1 MYTLNFNSSETA
13 PEEFQF
19 PKTRRLFKS
28 TFVATTVAACTAAS
42 LLLIIAFPISPINL
56 KEELEP
62 GKSSCASRRHCH
74 KISSSYHKPPS
85 PYLLSMLR
93 DYEQR
98 HKRCEPLSE
107 SFNRSFFQKQNY
119 STKSHQTSHVV
130 DDDDCSYVVF
140 TRPTNGLGN
149 RMLSMSSAFLYALL
163 TNRVLLVDFGPDMTH
178 LFSEPVPNSTWLFP
192 EDFRFGNRIYGSKV
206 DDFGSLMKKKNNNY
220 TDPVLVN
227 ISSSFLH
234 VNLGYGY
241 DDYDKL
247 FYSNGVQDGL
257 QKVAWLILKSD
268 QYFVPYLFLM
278 SGFRAKLDRMFP
290 DKEAVFHHLG
300 RYLFTPSDQAWGL
313 IARFYDAYLEKA
325 DERIGLQIRVLDSKA
340 SPTALVLKQVLRC
353 AQKEAQILPPLA
365 TKQNETAT
373 KKLVSKKTSY
383 HKAVLVA
390 SLSSEFYIELK
401 DMFWKRASA
410 STGSDEEVAV
420 GFHQASREEVQRSN
434 DGSHNM
440 MAWVDI
446 YLLSLC
452 DVLVTSGW
460 STFGYVAQGLGGLR
474 PWILQIPDTKY
485 GGGDTLWGQA
495 CRRAVSMEPC
505 FHFPPSYDDN
515 KVGVRVDGSST
526 VVHCE
531 DVGGGL
537 KLVNL

>member
-1 MYTLNFNSSETA
+1 
-13 PEEFQF
+13 
-19 PKTRRLFKS
+19 
-28 TFVATTVAACTAAS
+28 
-42 LLLIIAFPISPINL
+42 
-56 KEELEP
+56 
-62 GKSSCASRRHCH
+62 
-74 KISSSYHKPPS
+74 
-85 PYLLSMLR
+85 
-93 DYEQR
+93 
-98 HKRCEPLSE
+98 
-107 SFNRSFFQKQNY
+107 
-119 STKSHQTSHVV
+119 
-130 DDDDCSYVVF
+130 
-140 TRPTNGLGN
+140 
-149 RMLSMSSAFLYALL
+149 MLSMSSAFLYALL

-353 AQKEAQILPPLA
+353 AQKEAQILPP
-365 TKQNETAT
+365 
-373 KKLVSKKTSY
+373 KLVSKKTSY

-401 DMFWKRASA
+401 DMC
-410 STGSDEEVAV
+410 SDEEVAV

>member
-1 MYTLNFNSSETA
+1 
-13 PEEFQF
+13 
-19 PKTRRLFKS
+19 
-28 TFVATTVAACTAAS
+28 
-42 LLLIIAFPISPINL
+42 
-56 KEELEP
+56 
-62 GKSSCASRRHCH
+62 
-74 KISSSYHKPPS
+74 
-85 PYLLSMLR
+85 
-93 DYEQR
+93 
-98 HKRCEPLSE
+98 
-107 SFNRSFFQKQNY
+107 
-119 STKSHQTSHVV
+119 
-130 DDDDCSYVVF
+130 
-140 TRPTNGLGN
+140 
-149 RMLSMSSAFLYALL
+149 
-163 TNRVLLVDFGPDMTH
+163 MTH

-373 KKLVSKKTSY
+373 K
-383 HKAVLVA
+383 AVLVA

-401 DMFWKRASA
+401 DMFWKRAI
-410 STGSDEEVAV
+410 AV